1 MRDLVEETA
10 PPAPATDR
18 REPIFIGWTRSFW
31 AGILPILLILVD
43 VAVQVINVLADAT
56 VGPPIAGIVA
66 GLFGLDTAEVEAT
79 MRALAPLFALVIAH
93 QRAGAARP
101 YTIDPRALK

>member
-1 MRDLVEETA
+1 M
-10 PPAPATDR
+10 
-18 REPIFIGWTRSFW
+18 REPIFFAWTRSFW

-43 VAVQVINVLADAT
+43 VIAQAFSMFADAA
-56 VGPPIAGIVA
+56 VGPPIAGTIA
-66 GLFGLDTAEVEAT
+66 GLFGLDAAKVEAT

-93 QRAGAARP
+93 QRSGASRP